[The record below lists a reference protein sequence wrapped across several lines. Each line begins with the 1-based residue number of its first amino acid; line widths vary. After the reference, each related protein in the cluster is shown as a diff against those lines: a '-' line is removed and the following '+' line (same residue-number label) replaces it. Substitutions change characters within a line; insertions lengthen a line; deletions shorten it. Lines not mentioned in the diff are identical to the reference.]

1 MVRGGMPEI
10 HVMVMRVV
18 KDPSPLVIRN
28 PDLSEESAKEECPT
42 DPTSR
47 TSRGRKIKT
56 ENLVMADLPGKKVDA
71 TLGKCWKARRPDV
84 YRLRGR
90 NYGPKGA

>member
-1 MVRGGMPEI
+1 
-10 HVMVMRVV
+10 MRVV
-18 KDPSPLVIRN
+18 KDPSPLVIGN
-28 PDLSEESAKEECPT
+28 PDLSEGSAKEECPT

-56 ENLVMADLPGKKVDA
+56 ENLVMADLPGKKVEA
-71 TLGKCWKARRPDV
+71 TLGEFWKTRSPAV
-84 YRLRGR
+84 HRLRGR